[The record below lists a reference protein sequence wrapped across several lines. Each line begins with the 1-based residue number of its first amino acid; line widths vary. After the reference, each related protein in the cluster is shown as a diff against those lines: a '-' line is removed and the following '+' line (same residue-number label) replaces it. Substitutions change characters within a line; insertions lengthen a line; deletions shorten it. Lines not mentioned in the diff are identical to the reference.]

1 MKKFASVLVQLKT
14 LALEKIEQK
23 LESKRLELQQ
33 NEREVLDKQA
43 QLSAFKNPELGG
55 MSLFLQTQQLKS
67 ALRLEIEYY
76 QQEGENLNKDLKVL
90 EKDYFLANQEL
101 EKAKIILE
109 KEKQKEK
116 EIVEKKEQTLLDENA
131 MILHWQ
137 KGGLACVK
145 SC

>member
-23 LESKRLELQQ
+23 LESKRLEWRQ
-33 NEREVLDKQA
+33 NEREILDKQA

-67 ALRLEIEYY
+67 ALRMEIEYY
-76 QQEGENLNKDLKVL
+76 QQEGENLNKDLKIL

-109 KEKQKEK
+109 NEKRKEK
-116 EIVEKKEQTLLDENA
+116 EILEKKEQALLDENA

-137 KGGLACVK
+137 KEGLHA
-145 SC
+145 

>member
-33 NEREVLDKQA
+33 KEREVLDKQA

-67 ALRLEIEYY
+67 ALRMEIEYY
-76 QQEGENLNKDLKVL
+76 QQEGKNLNKDLKVL
-90 EKDYFLANQEL
+90 EKDYLLANQEL

-109 KEKQKEK
+109 KEKQKEQK
-116 EIVEKKEQTLLDENA
+116 ILEKKEQALLDENA

-137 KGGLACVK
+137 KEGLHA
-145 SC
+145 

>member
-33 NEREVLDKQA
+33 NEREILDKQA

-67 ALRLEIEYY
+67 ALRMEIEYY
-76 QQEGENLNKDLKVL
+76 QQEGENLTKDLKIL
-90 EKDYFLANQEL
+90 EKDYLLANQEL

-109 KEKQKEK
+109 NEKQKEK
-116 EIVEKKEQTLLDENA
+116 EIVEKKEQALLDENA

-137 KGGLACVK
+137 KGGLHA
-145 SC
+145 

>member
-67 ALRLEIEYY
+67 ALRMEIEYY

-90 EKDYFLANQEL
+90 EKDYLLANQEL

-109 KEKQKEK
+109 NEKQKEK
-116 EIVEKKEQTLLDENA
+116 EILEKKEQALLDENA

-137 KGGLACVK
+137 KGGLHA
-145 SC
+145 

>member
-33 NEREVLDKQA
+33 KEREILDKQA

-67 ALRLEIEYY
+67 ALRMEIEYY
-76 QQEGENLNKDLKVL
+76 QQEGENLTKDLKIL
-90 EKDYFLANQEL
+90 EKDYLLANQEL

-116 EIVEKKEQTLLDENA
+116 EILEKKEQALLDENA

-137 KGGLACVK
+137 KGGLHA
-145 SC
+145 

>member
-33 NEREVLDKQA
+33 KEREVLDKQA

-67 ALRLEIEYY
+67 ALRMEIEYY
-76 QQEGENLNKDLKVL
+76 QQEGENLTKDLKIL
-90 EKDYFLANQEL
+90 EKEYLLANQEL

-109 KEKQKEK
+109 KEKRKEQK
-116 EIVEKKEQTLLDENA
+116 ILEKKEQALLDENA

-137 KGGLACVK
+137 KEGLHA
-145 SC
+145 

>member
-33 NEREVLDKQA
+33 KEREVLDKQA

-67 ALRLEIEYY
+67 ALRMEIEYY
-76 QQEGENLNKDLKVL
+76 QQEGENLTKDLKIL
-90 EKDYFLANQEL
+90 EKEYLLANQEL

-109 KEKQKEK
+109 KEKQKEQK
-116 EIVEKKEQTLLDENA
+116 ILEKKEQALLDENA

-137 KGGLACVK
+137 KEGLHA
-145 SC
+145 

>member
-55 MSLFLQTQQLKS
+55 MSLFLQIQQLKS
-67 ALRLEIEYY
+67 ALRMEIEYY
-76 QQEGENLNKDLKVL
+76 QQEGENLTKDLKVL
-90 EKDYFLANQEL
+90 EKDYLLANQEL

-109 KEKQKEK
+109 NEKQKEK
-116 EIVEKKEQTLLDENA
+116 EIVEKKEQALLDENA

-137 KGGLACVK
+137 KEGLHA
-145 SC
+145 

>member
-1 MKKFASVLVQLKT
+1 MKKFASVWVQLKT

-33 NEREVLDKQA
+33 NEREILDKQA
-43 QLSAFKNPELGG
+43 QLNAFKNPELGG

-67 ALRLEIEYY
+67 ALRMEIEYY
-76 QQEGENLNKDLKVL
+76 QQQGENLTKDLKIL

-109 KEKQKEK
+109 NEKRKEK
-116 EIVEKKEQTLLDENA
+116 EILEKKEQALLDENA

-137 KGGLACVK
+137 KEGLHA
-145 SC
+145 

>member
-33 NEREVLDKQA
+33 KEREVLDKQA

-67 ALRLEIEYY
+67 ALRMEIEYY
-76 QQEGENLNKDLKVL
+76 QQEGENLIKDLKIL
-90 EKDYFLANQEL
+90 EKEYLLANQEL

-109 KEKQKEK
+109 NEKRKEK
-116 EIVEKKEQTLLDENA
+116 EIVEKKDQALLDENA

-137 KGGLACVK
+137 KEGLHA
-145 SC
+145 

>member
-23 LESKRLELQQ
+23 LQNKRLELQQ
-33 NEREVLDKQA
+33 NEREVLEKQA
-43 QLSAFKNPELGG
+43 QLGAFKNPELGG
-55 MSLFLQTQQLKS
+55 MSLFLQIQQLKS
-67 ALRLEIEYY
+67 ALRMEIEYC

-109 KEKQKEK
+109 NEKQKEK
-116 EIVEKKEQTLLDENA
+116 EIVEKKEQALLDENA

-137 KGGLACVK
+137 KGGLHA
-145 SC
+145 

>member
-23 LESKRLELQQ
+23 LESKRLELRQ

-67 ALRLEIEYY
+67 ALRMEIEYY

-90 EKDYFLANQEL
+90 EKDYLLANQEL

-116 EIVEKKEQTLLDENA
+116 EILEKKEQALLDENA

-137 KGGLACVK
+137 KEGLHA
-145 SC
+145 

>member
-76 QQEGENLNKDLKVL
+76 QQEGEDLNKDLKIL
-90 EKDYFLANQEL
+90 EKDYLLANQEL

-109 KEKQKEK
+109 NEKQKEK
-116 EIVEKKEQTLLDENA
+116 EILEKKEQALLDENA

-137 KGGLACVK
+137 KGGLHA
-145 SC
+145 

>member
-33 NEREVLDKQA
+33 NEREILDKQA

-67 ALRLEIEYY
+67 ALRMEIEYC
-76 QQEGENLNKDLKVL
+76 QQEGENLTKDLKVL
-90 EKDYFLANQEL
+90 EKDYLLANQEL

-109 KEKQKEK
+109 NEKQKEK
-116 EIVEKKEQTLLDENA
+116 GILEKKEQALLDENA

-137 KGGLACVK
+137 KGGLHA
-145 SC
+145 

>member
-33 NEREVLDKQA
+33 KEREILDKQA

-67 ALRLEIEYY
+67 ALRMEIEYY
-76 QQEGENLNKDLKVL
+76 QQEGENLTKDLKIL
-90 EKDYFLANQEL
+90 EKDYLLANQEL

-109 KEKQKEK
+109 KEKRKEK
-116 EIVEKKEQTLLDENA
+116 EILEKKEQALLDENA

-137 KGGLACVK
+137 KEGLHA
-145 SC
+145 

>member
-23 LESKRLELQQ
+23 LESKRLEWRQ
-33 NEREVLDKQA
+33 NEREILDKQA

-67 ALRLEIEYY
+67 ALRMEIEYY
-76 QQEGENLNKDLKVL
+76 QQESENLIKDLKIL
-90 EKDYFLANQEL
+90 EKEYLLANQEL

-116 EIVEKKEQTLLDENA
+116 EILEKKEQALLDENA

-137 KGGLACVK
+137 KEGLHA
-145 SC
+145 

>member
-1 MKKFASVLVQLKT
+1 MKKFASILVQLKT

-23 LESKRLELQQ
+23 LESKRLEWQQ
-33 NEREVLDKQA
+33 KEREILDKQA

-67 ALRLEIEYY
+67 ALRMEIEYY
-76 QQEGENLNKDLKVL
+76 QQEGKNLNKDLKIL
-90 EKDYFLANQEL
+90 EKEYLLANQEL

-116 EIVEKKEQTLLDENA
+116 EILEKKEQALLDENA

-137 KGGLACVK
+137 KEGLHA
-145 SC
+145 

>member
-23 LESKRLELQQ
+23 LQNKRLELQQ
-33 NEREVLDKQA
+33 NEQQILNKQMD
-43 QLSAFKNPELGG
+43 LSAFKNPDLGG

-67 ALRLEIEYY
+67 ALRMEIEYY
-76 QQEGENLNKDLKVL
+76 QQEGENLTKDLKVL
-90 EKDYFLANQEL
+90 EKDYLLANQEL

-109 KEKQKEK
+109 NEKQKEK
-116 EIVEKKEQTLLDENA
+116 EIVEKKEQALLDENA

-137 KGGLACVK
+137 KEGLHA
-145 SC
+145 

>member
-33 NEREVLDKQA
+33 NEREVLEKQA

-67 ALRLEIEYY
+67 ALRMEIEYY

-90 EKDYFLANQEL
+90 EKDYLLANQEL

-109 KEKQKEK
+109 NEKQKEK
-116 EIVEKKEQTLLDENA
+116 EIVEKKEQALLDENA

-137 KGGLACVK
+137 KEGLHA
-145 SC
+145 

>member
-33 NEREVLDKQA
+33 NEREVLEKQA

-67 ALRLEIEYY
+67 ALRMEIEYY
-76 QQEGENLNKDLKVL
+76 QQEGENLTKDLKIL
-90 EKDYFLANQEL
+90 EKEYLLANQEL

-109 KEKQKEK
+109 KEKQKEQK
-116 EIVEKKEQTLLDENA
+116 ILEKKEQALLDENA

-137 KGGLACVK
+137 KEGLHA
-145 SC
+145 

>member
-33 NEREVLDKQA
+33 KEREILDKQA

-67 ALRLEIEYY
+67 ALRMEIEYY
-76 QQEGENLNKDLKVL
+76 QQEGENLTKDLKVL
-90 EKDYFLANQEL
+90 EKDYLLANQEL

-116 EIVEKKEQTLLDENA
+116 EVLEKKEQALLDENA

-137 KGGLACVK
+137 KEGLHA
-145 SC
+145 

>member
-23 LESKRLELQQ
+23 LESKRLELRQ

-43 QLSAFKNPELGG
+43 QLSAFKNPKLGG
-55 MSLFLQTQQLKS
+55 MSLFLQIQQLKS
-67 ALRLEIEYY
+67 ALRMEIEYY
-76 QQEGENLNKDLKVL
+76 QQEGENLTKDLKVL
-90 EKDYFLANQEL
+90 EKDYLLANQEL

-109 KEKQKEK
+109 NEKQKEK
-116 EIVEKKEQTLLDENA
+116 EILEKKEQALLDENA

-137 KGGLACVK
+137 KGGLHA
-145 SC
+145 

>member
-23 LESKRLELQQ
+23 LESKRLEWRQ
-33 NEREVLDKQA
+33 NEREILDKQA

-67 ALRLEIEYY
+67 ALRMEIEYY
-76 QQEGENLNKDLKVL
+76 QQEGENLNKDLKIL
-90 EKDYFLANQEL
+90 EKDYLLANQEL

-109 KEKQKEK
+109 KEKQKEQK
-116 EIVEKKEQTLLDENA
+116 ILEKKEQALLDENA

-137 KGGLACVK
+137 KEGLHA
-145 SC
+145 

>member
-33 NEREVLDKQA
+33 KEREILDKQA

-67 ALRLEIEYY
+67 ALRMEIEYY
-76 QQEGENLNKDLKVL
+76 QQEGENLTKDLKVL
-90 EKDYFLANQEL
+90 EKDYLLANQEL

-116 EIVEKKEQTLLDENA
+116 EILEKKEQALLDENA

-137 KGGLACVK
+137 KEGLHA
-145 SC
+145 

>member
-23 LESKRLELQQ
+23 LESKRLEWRQ
-33 NEREVLDKQA
+33 NEREILDKQA
-43 QLSAFKNPELGG
+43 QLSAFKNPKLGG

-67 ALRLEIEYY
+67 ALRMEIEYY
-76 QQEGENLNKDLKVL
+76 QQESENLIKDLKIL

-109 KEKQKEK
+109 NEKRKEK
-116 EIVEKKEQTLLDENA
+116 EILEKKEQALLDENA

-137 KGGLACVK
+137 KEGLHA
-145 SC
+145 

>member
-1 MKKFASVLVQLKT
+1 MKKFASILVQLKT

-33 NEREVLDKQA
+33 KEREVLDKQA

-67 ALRLEIEYY
+67 ALRMEIEYY
-76 QQEGENLNKDLKVL
+76 QQEGENLTKDLKVL

-116 EIVEKKEQTLLDENA
+116 EILEKKEQVLLDENA

-137 KGGLACVK
+137 KEGLHA
-145 SC
+145 

>member
-23 LESKRLELQQ
+23 LESKRLEWQQ
-33 NEREVLDKQA
+33 KEREVLDKQA

-67 ALRLEIEYY
+67 ALRMEIEYY
-76 QQEGENLNKDLKVL
+76 QQESENLNKDLKIL
-90 EKDYFLANQEL
+90 EKEYLLANQEL

-109 KEKQKEK
+109 NEKRKEK
-116 EIVEKKEQTLLDENA
+116 EILEKKEQALLDENA

-137 KGGLACVK
+137 KEGLHA
-145 SC
+145 

>member
-33 NEREVLDKQA
+33 NEREVLDKQT

-76 QQEGENLNKDLKVL
+76 QQEGENLTKDLKVL
-90 EKDYFLANQEL
+90 EKDYLLANQEL

-109 KEKQKEK
+109 NEKQKEK
-116 EIVEKKEQTLLDENA
+116 EILEKKEQALLDENA

-137 KGGLACVK
+137 KGGLHA
-145 SC
+145 

>member
-23 LESKRLELQQ
+23 LESKRLELRQ

-67 ALRLEIEYY
+67 ALRMEIEYY
-76 QQEGENLNKDLKVL
+76 QQEGENLTKDLKVL

-109 KEKQKEK
+109 NEKQKEK
-116 EIVEKKEQTLLDENA
+116 EIFEKKEQALLDENA

-137 KGGLACVK
+137 KGGLHA
-145 SC
+145 

>member
-1 MKKFASVLVQLKT
+1 MKKFASVWVQLKT

-23 LESKRLELQQ
+23 LESKRLEWQQ
-33 NEREVLDKQA
+33 NQREILDKQA

-67 ALRLEIEYY
+67 TLRMEIEYY
-76 QQEGENLNKDLKVL
+76 QQESENLTKDLKIL
-90 EKDYFLANQEL
+90 EKDCLLANQEL

-109 KEKQKEK
+109 NEKRKEK
-116 EIVEKKEQTLLDENA
+116 EILEKKEQALLDENA

-137 KGGLACVK
+137 KEGLHA
-145 SC
+145 

>member
-33 NEREVLDKQA
+33 KEREILDKQA

-67 ALRLEIEYY
+67 ALRMEIEYY
-76 QQEGENLNKDLKVL
+76 QQESENLNKDLKIL
-90 EKDYFLANQEL
+90 EKDYLLANQEL

-116 EIVEKKEQTLLDENA
+116 EILEKKEQALLDENA

-137 KGGLACVK
+137 KEGLHA
-145 SC
+145 

>member
-33 NEREVLDKQA
+33 KEREVLDKQA

-76 QQEGENLNKDLKVL
+76 QQEGENLTKDLKIL
-90 EKDYFLANQEL
+90 EKDYLLANQEL

-109 KEKQKEK
+109 KEKQKEQK
-116 EIVEKKEQTLLDENA
+116 ILEKKEQALLDENA

-137 KGGLACVK
+137 KEGLHA
-145 SC
+145 

>member
-1 MKKFASVLVQLKT
+1 MKKFASVWVQLKT

-23 LESKRLELQQ
+23 LESKRLEWRQ
-33 NEREVLDKQA
+33 NEREILDKKA

-67 ALRLEIEYY
+67 ALRMEIEYY
-76 QQEGENLNKDLKVL
+76 QQESENLIKDLKIL
-90 EKDYFLANQEL
+90 EKDYLLANQEL

-109 KEKQKEK
+109 NEKRKEK
-116 EIVEKKEQTLLDENA
+116 EILEKKEQALLDENA

-137 KGGLACVK
+137 KEGLHA
-145 SC
+145 

>member
-33 NEREVLDKQA
+33 KEREVLDKQA

-67 ALRLEIEYY
+67 ALRMEIEYY
-76 QQEGENLNKDLKVL
+76 QQESKNLNKDLKIL

-109 KEKQKEK
+109 NEKQKEK
-116 EIVEKKEQTLLDENA
+116 EIVEKKEQALLDENA

-137 KGGLACVK
+137 KGGLHA
-145 SC
+145 

>member
-33 NEREVLDKQA
+33 KEREILDKQA

-67 ALRLEIEYY
+67 ALRMEIEYY
-76 QQEGENLNKDLKVL
+76 QQQSENLTKDLKIL
-90 EKDYFLANQEL
+90 ERDYLLANQEL

-109 KEKQKEK
+109 KEKQKEQK
-116 EIVEKKEQTLLDENA
+116 ILEKKEQALLDENA

-137 KGGLACVK
+137 KEGLHA
-145 SC
+145 

>member
-33 NEREVLDKQA
+33 NEREVLEKQA

-67 ALRLEIEYY
+67 ALRMEIEYY
-76 QQEGENLNKDLKVL
+76 QQEGENLTKDLKNL
-90 EKDYFLANQEL
+90 EKDYLLANQEL

-116 EIVEKKEQTLLDENA
+116 EILEKKEQALLDENA

-137 KGGLACVK
+137 KEGLHA
-145 SC
+145 

>member
-67 ALRLEIEYY
+67 ALRMEIEYY
-76 QQEGENLNKDLKVL
+76 QRQSENLTKDLKIL
-90 EKDYFLANQEL
+90 EKDYLLANQEL

-109 KEKQKEK
+109 NEKQKEK
-116 EIVEKKEQTLLDENA
+116 EILEKKEQALLDENA

-137 KGGLACVK
+137 KEGLHA
-145 SC
+145 

>member
-23 LESKRLELQQ
+23 LESKRLEWQQ
-33 NEREVLDKQA
+33 NEREILDKQT

-67 ALRLEIEYY
+67 ALRMEIEYY
-76 QQEGENLNKDLKVL
+76 QQESENLTKDLKIL
-90 EKDYFLANQEL
+90 ERDYLLANQEL

-116 EIVEKKEQTLLDENA
+116 EILEKKEQALLDENA

-137 KGGLACVK
+137 KESLHA
-145 SC
+145 